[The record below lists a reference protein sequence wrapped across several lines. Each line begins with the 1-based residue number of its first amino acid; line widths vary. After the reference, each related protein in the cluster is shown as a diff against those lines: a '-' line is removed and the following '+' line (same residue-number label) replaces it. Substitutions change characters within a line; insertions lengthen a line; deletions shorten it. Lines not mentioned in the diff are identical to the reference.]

1 MSQPS
6 DPPVPRAVW
15 VRPGAL
21 LAGPYP
27 APHDDTRA
35 RTWLRALLAAGI
47 IIFVDLTE
55 EGERPPYLEML
66 RDEAARGGWGATH
79 YRLAIPDFGVP
90 DEAHMVA
97 ILDTIDGAVAAGQ
110 PVYVHCLGGVGRTGT
125 VVGCHL
131 ARHGADGEEALRRV
145 AALLGEGSPETEA
158 QRLFV
163 RRWAKGR

>member
-1 MSQPS
+1 
-6 DPPVPRAVW
+6 
-15 VRPGAL
+15 
-21 LAGPYP
+21 
-27 APHDDTRA
+27 
-35 RTWLRALLAAGI
+35 
-47 IIFVDLTE
+47 
-55 EGERPPYLEML
+55 
-66 RDEAARGGWGATH
+66 
-79 YRLAIPDFGVP
+79 
-90 DEAHMVA
+90 MVA